1 MASQA
6 ADAASDV
13 ADGAVDL
20 GEDALAK
27 LGDLKLG
34 LGSAKNLTATVGD
47 GAGKAAKAACEIG
60 SDAEAFLAGGA
71 AGMRAVMGDAAKWA
85 APAKGA
91 LYALNTKEVAALVKK
106 ATGVVRLARD
116 ARRACDASARSR
128 QSFGLTLGTRA
139 ARAMHRFPRS
149 TTLSS
154 SRSLATSTR

>member
-47 GAGKAAKAACEIG
+47 GAGKALSC
-60 SDAEAFLAGGA
+60 FLEYCAHA
-71 AGMRAVMGDAAKWA
+71 RD
-85 APAKGA
+85 
-91 LYALNTKEVAALVKK
+91 E
-106 ATGVVRLARD
+106 LARE
-116 ARRACDASARSR
+116 RCMEESN
-128 QSFGLTLGTRA
+128 
-139 ARAMHRFPRS
+139 
-149 TTLSS
+149 
-154 SRSLATSTR
+154 